1 LADFQTLSRN
11 QTSASQ
17 INFTRNAGDNFMNIS
32 ILLMQQIVQLFLM
45 IFMGYLIVKTGLVRD
60 DDSKVLSKIIL
71 YLIVPCVIINAF
83 QVDYT
88 TDTVKGLL
96 IAFAASVM
104 TQVILLVV
112 ISVAG
117 KLLHLNEVE
126 VASVYYSNSGNL
138 IVPIVTFILGQEW
151 VLYGC
156 VFMSV
161 QLVFL
166 WTHCKKIISREASYD
181 WKKIILNI
189 NMISIFIG
197 VILFFTG
204 IRLPE
209 IIGNTLASVGT
220 MIGPASM
227 IVTGMLF
234 AGMNLKQIFANKR
247 VYFIT
252 FLRLIVVPLIAL
264 VLIKLSN
271 LASFSA
277 DGNKIMLIV
286 FLAIITPSA
295 STVTQMCQVY
305 GNDSRYA
312 SAINVMTTLL
322 SIITMPVMVMLFQM
336 IM

>member
-1 LADFQTLSRN
+1 
-11 QTSASQ
+11 
-17 INFTRNAGDNFMNIS
+17 MNIS

-71 YLIVPCVIINAF
+71 YLIVPCVIINAL

-166 WTHCKKIISREASYD
+166 WTHCKKII
-181 WKKIILNI
+181 LNI

-197 VILFFTG
+197 VVLFFTK

-252 FLRLIVVPLIAL
+252 FLRLIAVPLIAL

-305 GNDSRYA
+305 GNDSKYA

>member
-197 VILFFTG
+197 VILFFTK

-209 IIGNTLASVGT
+209 IIENTLASVGT

-252 FLRLIVVPLIAL
+252 FLRLIAVPLIAL

>member
-1 LADFQTLSRN
+1 
-11 QTSASQ
+11 
-17 INFTRNAGDNFMNIS
+17 MNIS

-112 ISVAG
+112 ISTAG

-252 FLRLIVVPLIAL
+252 FLRLIAVPLIAL

-336 IM
+336 II

>member
-1 LADFQTLSRN
+1 
-11 QTSASQ
+11 
-17 INFTRNAGDNFMNIS
+17 
-32 ILLMQQIVQLFLM
+32 M

-96 IAFAASVM
+96 IAFAASVL
-104 TQVILLVV
+104 TQVVLLIV
-112 ISVAG
+112 ISAAG

-126 VASVYYSNSGNL
+126 IASVYYSNSGNL

-181 WKKIILNI
+181 WKKILLNI

-197 VILFFTG
+197 VILFFTK

-252 FLRLIVVPLIAL
+252 FLRLIAVPLIAL

-305 GNDSRYA
+305 GNDSKYA